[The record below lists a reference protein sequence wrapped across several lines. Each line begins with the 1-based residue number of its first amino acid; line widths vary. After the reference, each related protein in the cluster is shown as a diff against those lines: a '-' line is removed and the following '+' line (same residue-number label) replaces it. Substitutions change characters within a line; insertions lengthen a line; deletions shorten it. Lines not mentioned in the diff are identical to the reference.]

1 MKNGLFR
8 LRAGIVLI
16 AVSWLPVA
24 QVVLIIAHDNGK
36 LTSEHASET
45 FRLAVWGVQTLI
57 GLVGIWL
64 AGSVAIRT
72 AKQSGWRAAPKK
84 MWHLFRTGAT
94 E

>member
-1 MKNGLFR
+1 MKNSLFR

-24 QVVLIIAHDNGK
+24 QVVLVIAHDNGK
-36 LTSEHASET
+36 LTSDHASET
-45 FRLAVWGVQTLI
+45 FRLAVWGVQFLI
-57 GLVGIWL
+57 GFVGLWL
-64 AGSVAIRT
+64 AGSVAIQA

-84 MWHLFRTGAT
+84 LWHLFHTGAT